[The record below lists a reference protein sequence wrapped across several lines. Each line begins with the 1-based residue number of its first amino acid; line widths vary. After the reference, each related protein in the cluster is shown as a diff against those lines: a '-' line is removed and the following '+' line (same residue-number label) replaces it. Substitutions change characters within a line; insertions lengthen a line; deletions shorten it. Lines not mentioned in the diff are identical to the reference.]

1 MRRLRLKRKQRD
13 QTCWGGTQVLRFTF
27 GYLGFLRSFQGPLGQ
42 THTHKPR
49 KGVRGRVKGV
59 NRDMSIANH
68 NNRMRTY
75 MLDVSMSMNM
85 QTPPSSTV
93 DRSMAAGC
101 TSNKGHADTTAGQFT
116 VIGGSTD
123 WSRKDPARHRPLAAV
138 RPVHGLQRAR
148 VPDWLLRVH
157 SAMLSSWRSREMQIG
172 FFEFIRPCSARGDR
186 ARCVASPWPSP
197 LGAARV

>member
-1 MRRLRLKRKQRD
+1 
-13 QTCWGGTQVLRFTF
+13 
-27 GYLGFLRSFQGPLGQ
+27 
-42 THTHKPR
+42 
-49 KGVRGRVKGV
+49 
-59 NRDMSIANH
+59 
-68 NNRMRTY
+68 
-75 MLDVSMSMNM
+75 MNM
-85 QTPPSSTV
+85 QTPASSTV

-157 SAMLSSWRSREMQIG
+157 SAMLSSWRSREMRREPLAESFG
-172 FFEFIRPCSARGDR
+172 CSASMTAWSALAR
-186 ARCVASPWPSP
+186 ASEEPAVASGGSA
-197 LGAARV
+197 LLRRAISIRASQNS